1 MGILTAGTGNNAAS
15 PSTNFASAGTY
26 SVRVCANKSSSAT
39 ALPPGTGT
47 FTESNWTNNC
57 GPWTD
62 VAVSDPACT
71 PTPSFNGSA
80 SPSSV
85 VPGGAYIVSC
95 DYGVI
100 SGYIGPSV
108 GSGSCSWDKF
118 IGTSATF
125 NCAAGSTPGTFSNTC
140 SVTYNPAYPY
150 CSRTDSINNL
160 TVVSASTASISV
172 NPTSI
177 FQGNSA
183 TLTWSSTD
191 AASCTGTNFNTGGL
205 TSDSLSVSPLST
217 ITYTVTCG
225 SAQASAT
232 LTVKKKPGFIEN

>member
-1 MGILTAGTGNNAAS
+1 ML
-15 PSTNFASAGTY
+15 
-26 SVRVCANKSSSAT
+26 
-39 ALPPGTGT
+39 
-47 FTESNWTNNC
+47 
-57 GPWTD
+57 
-62 VAVSDPACT
+62 
-71 PTPSFNGSA
+71 
-80 SPSSV
+80 
-85 VPGGAYIVSC
+85 
-95 DYGVI
+95 
-100 SGYIGPSV
+100 
-108 GSGSCSWDKF
+108 
-118 IGTSATF
+118 
-125 NCAAGSTPGTFSNTC
+125 
-140 SVTYNPAYPY
+140 
-150 CSRTDSINNL
+150 
-160 TVVSASTASISV
+160 ASTASISV